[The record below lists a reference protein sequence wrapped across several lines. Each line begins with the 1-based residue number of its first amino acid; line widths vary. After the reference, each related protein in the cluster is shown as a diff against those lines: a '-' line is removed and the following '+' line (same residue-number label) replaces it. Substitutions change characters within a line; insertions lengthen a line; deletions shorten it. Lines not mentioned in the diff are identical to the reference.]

1 MNTIN
6 FKNIHGVILL
16 GIGLLVQA
24 CSQRPAS
31 NYLQIPQPAGI
42 TIHAGKPFTIDE
54 RTTII
59 PMLRL

>member
-24 CSQRPAS
+24 NRLVLNGRPR
-31 NYLQIPQPAGI
+31 
-42 TIHAGKPFTIDE
+42 TICKFPNL
-54 RTTII
+54 
-59 PMLRL
+59 PV

>member
-42 TIHAGKPFTIDE
+42 TIHA
-54 RTTII
+54 
-59 PMLRL
+59 